1 LSKKF
6 KLIEFITGRNE
17 KAPFSSSISPN
28 ISDIKKEPLKAY
40 INIQNEIESFI
51 SRICTTFNH
60 ELSSISHPYSNFVH
74 IIEKVTKAPAKIFN
88 VDQSGKVTAN
98 PPQND
103 VFENYALQKRL
114 SQVESDIFPFIGKEE
129 ASEANK
135 DRKYSADTVS
145 ESERRKSPNTP
156 RAQESQISPK
166 AIGTLTPVKTVSYKI
181 PPKKETGG
189 EFCDSIGKFSDDN
202 SEVSFKTQLI
212 SVHNNL
218 SIGDLVSH
226 NGSPYRIV
234 LKEWNFPQDV
244 VKMVNIFTG
253 EKSDKTFHSRHEKE
267 IEQIMTKKY
276 TVIRICE
283 KYGYY
288 LLMDMGWEKYENLRR
303 LPRVFD
309 IRHILDKKLEEE
321 IKESFETS
329 KKVCVHVLSLNDV
342 ELIVSYRKE
351 WL

>member
-1 LSKKF
+1 
-6 KLIEFITGRNE
+6 
-17 KAPFSSSISPN
+17 
-28 ISDIKKEPLKAY
+28 
-40 INIQNEIESFI
+40 
-51 SRICTTFNH
+51 
-60 ELSSISHPYSNFVH
+60 
-74 IIEKVTKAPAKIFN
+74 
-88 VDQSGKVTAN
+88 
-98 PPQND
+98 
-103 VFENYALQKRL
+103 
-114 SQVESDIFPFIGKEE
+114 
-129 ASEANK
+129 
-135 DRKYSADTVS
+135 
-145 ESERRKSPNTP
+145 
-156 RAQESQISPK
+156 
-166 AIGTLTPVKTVSYKI
+166 
-181 PPKKETGG
+181 
-189 EFCDSIGKFSDDN
+189 
-202 SEVSFKTQLI
+202 
-212 SVHNNL
+212 VHNNL

-226 NGSPYRIV
+226 NGSPYRV
-234 LKEWNFPQDV
+234 LLKEWNFPQDV

-288 LLMDMGWEKYENLRR
+288 LLMDLGWEKYENLRR